1 MERSGTTGANVPVWV
16 SEQVARYERAW
27 PLWTL
32 GAAAAGAA
40 LVLLLIGGFVWSA
53 STAVCYARP

>member
-1 MERSGTTGANVPVWV
+1 MERSASTGANVPAWV
-16 SEQVARYERAW
+16 REQVVCYERAW

-32 GAAAAGAA
+32 GAAAAAAA
-40 LVLLLIGGFVWSA
+40 LVLLLIGGCLWSA